1 MKLIKT
7 LLASAAIAFFLTACS
22 EEEKDLSLTD
32 GTQAGASG
40 INDASTSGLNRGAG
54 VSGSEFGGPGGGGA
68 YGYGEQGYGQGSGR
82 GGLGPQFSD
91 PNNPLS
97 KQTIYFMFDSSQVQ
111 PDYLPVIQAHARY
124 LIANPGQRM
133 SLEGHADERGSREYN
148 IALGEQRAKSVA
160 YLMKAQGVSE
170 TQLDIV
176 SYGEEKPAAYGSDE
190 ASWELN
196 RRVEL
201 VYK

>member
-7 LLASAAIAFFLTACS
+7 LLLSAFMVALLTACS
-22 EEEKDLSLTD
+22 EDDKDLSLTD
-32 GTQAGASG
+32 GTQTAASG
-40 INDASTSGLNRGAG
+40 INDAATSGLNNAPGI
-54 VSGSEFGGPGGGGA
+54 SGSQFGGPGGGGS
-68 YGYGEQGYGQGSGR
+68 YGYGEQGYGN

-97 KQTIYFMFDSSQVQ
+97 KRTIYFMFDSSQVQ
-111 PDYLPVIQAHARY
+111 PDYIAVIQAHSRY

-170 TQLDIV
+170 AQLDIV
-176 SYGEEKPAAYGSDE
+176 SYGEEKPAAYGNDE
-190 ASWELN
+190 AAWELN

>member
-1 MKLIKT
+1 MKLFKT
-7 LLASAAIAFFLTACS
+7 LLAAVVVAVFLTACS
-22 EEEKDLSLTD
+22 EDEKDLSLTD
-32 GTQAGASG
+32 GTQTGASG
-40 INDASTSGLNRGAG
+40 INDASTSGLNNAPG
-54 VSGSEFGGPGGGGA
+54 VEGSQFGGPGGGA
-68 YGYGEQGYGQGSGR
+68 YGAGGYGK
-82 GGLGPQFSD
+82 GGLGPEFSD

-97 KQTIYFMFDSSQVQ
+97 KQTIYFMYDSSQVQ
-111 PDYLPVIQAHARY
+111 PDYISVIQAHSRY
-124 LIANPGQRM
+124 LVANPGQRM

-201 VYK
+201 EYK